1 MLVADERTAS
11 TTKDQPNHHAGALDG
26 RTFPM
31 KCPHCGNDIDPAARF
46 CGACGK
52 KLTPQAGAGGPSVAT
67 LRPGGA
73 PQQAGP
79 QRMVIAP
86 SAAPRGAEKSNHVE
100 PQAKL
105 APIPAATPNVRPPAV
120 AVGSGPAAHPGLA
133 SRPPGVQSPVAQ
145 SPMPISPS
153 SMGPGPMAKMGP
165 GAGATPGKD
174 PFVGQ
179 TLNNR
184 YLIETKLGQGGFGA
198 VYKGKQT
205 MTGRAVAIKVLH
217 PEMARDNNLLQR
229 FKREGTVACNLRDA
243 HTVTTYDFDQTPDGV
258 LYIAMELLSGKSLHD
273 IFYDEAPLAW
283 RRVLRV
289 LEQMCSSLGEAH
301 RQGIVHRDIKPE
313 NIYLEER
320 PGNPDYVKVLDFGIA
335 KIIRG
340 DIGGGTQNAPQLTAT
355 GQTLGTLEYMSP
367 EQLMGKQLDGRSD
380 IYAMGVLAF
389 ELLTGHLPFPDAQGP
404 AELIGAQLKKT
415 PPAPSVAN
423 PSGDIPPSVD
433 AIILKMLEKDRAR
446 RYQDV
451 DELLADIAP
460 VLSSN
465 GRATGPAQHVSQPSL
480 PLGVP
485 VASQPAAPAAQ
496 SPVLQTNPGSVPPQ
510 PRPYVIQHTTSESTH
525 GHHEEGPNRVLMWAL
540 AGLLVIAAALA
551 GVYFGVIRRGQET
564 QAAPPPAAERR

>member
-1 MLVADERTAS
+1 
-11 TTKDQPNHHAGALDG
+11 
-26 RTFPM
+26 M
-31 KCPHCGNDIDPAARF
+31 KCPQCRSDIDPAARF
-46 CGACGK
+46 CGACGS
-52 KLTPQAGAGGPSVAT
+52 KLTPQAGAAG
-67 LRPGGA
+67 PGGVQASPLPA
-73 PQQAGP
+73 PHRVVIPPGQAGMKASAATDP
-79 QRMVIAP
+79 LPPVMSPMSPIP
-86 SAAPRGAEKSNHVE
+86 SAAPR
-100 PQAKL
+100 
-105 APIPAATPNVRPPAV
+105 AA
-120 AVGSGPAAHPGLA
+120 GSGPGPHPGLA
-133 SRPPGVQSPVAQ
+133 SRPPGAAPAP
-145 SPMPISPS
+145 SPMPPS
-153 SMGPGPMAKMGP
+153 SMAPGKLGPGS
-165 GAGATPGKD
+165 GAAAGKD

-229 FKREGTVACNLRDA
+229 FQREGTVACNLRDA
-243 HTVTTYDFDQTPDGV
+243 HTVTTYDFDRTPEGV

-273 IFYDEAPLAW
+273 IFYDEAPLPW

-313 NIYLEER
+313 NVYLEDR
-320 PGNPDYVKVLDFGIA
+320 PGQPDYVKVLDFGIA

-340 DIGGGTQNAPQLTAT
+340 DIGGGGPQAPQLTAT

-404 AELIGAQLKKT
+404 AELIGAQLKKV
-415 PPAPSVAN
+415 PPPPSSAN
-423 PSGDIPPSVD
+423 PTGEIPPGVD
-433 AIILKMLEKDRAR
+433 AIILRMLEKDRGK

-451 DELLADIAP
+451 DELCADIAP

-465 GRATGPAQHVSQPSL
+465 GRATGPAQHISQPSL
-480 PLGVP
+480 PLGTQVP
-485 VASQPAAPAAQ
+485 ASVAPPAPAPAMQ
-496 SPVLQTNPGSVPPQ
+496 TSPGTLPS
-510 PRPYVIQHTTSESTH
+510 PRPYVIQHTTSEATANPH
-525 GHHEEGPNRVLMWAL
+525 EGPNRLLLWAL

-551 GVYFGVIRRGQET
+551 GVYFGVIRRQ
-564 QAAPPPAAERR
+564 QANRAEPPPAAESR